1 MSFFEIVLVIIILY
15 FAFSGFKSGF
25 IRTAGGIFGLLVGVF
40 FASRYYDILA
50 EAWSWLFFGSETVAK
65 VVLFILIFILIDR
78 LFKLAVYFLDKF
90 FNLLKFIPF
99 TKFINKLAGGVF
111 GLVEGVLIVGL
122 FLYIAVRFP
131 ISKSLIAVIKD
142 SDIAGQLLNFVNILT
157 PLIAD
162 TLEKM
167 KVLI

>member
-1 MSFFEIVLVIIILY
+1 MISFFEIILIIVIAY
-15 FAFSGFKSGF
+15 FTFAGFKSGF
-25 IRTAGGIFGLLVGVF
+25 IRTVGGIIGLLVGVF

-50 EAWSWLFFGSETVAK
+50 VAWSWLFFGSSTVAK

-78 LFKLAVYFLDKF
+78 LFKLVVYFLDKL

-99 TKFINKLAGGVF
+99 TKFINKLAGGIF
-111 GLVEGVLIVGL
+111 GLIEGLLIVGL

-131 ISKSLIAVIKD
+131 ISKSLINAIKD
-142 SDIAGQLLNFVNILT
+142 SEMAGQLLNFVNILT

-162 TLEKM
+162 TLEKI
-167 KVLI
+167 KVL